1 MSTGFGPRDLLACY
15 ARGVFPM
22 ADAREDM
29 RVFLI
34 DPERRGVIPLDRFH
48 VSKRLART
56 VRSDAFEVRVDTAFR
71 EVVQACAEAKPG
83 RTETWINHPIERLYV
98 GLHDLGFAHSIE
110 CWQGGEL
117 VGGLYGVALKGAFF
131 GESMFSRARDASKVA
146 LVHLVARLIAGGFR
160 LLDAQFMT
168 EHLAQFGAEEIPR
181 REYLKRLDRALAVDG
196 DFYVIGSSDGGAAGG
211 GGSALGGGATGAA
224 ALGAGVEAAL
234 GAGAGV
240 ADDLAGGAATSDLAG
255 GAAGLTAGA
264 AAATGRV
271 GAAAGACVSGRAA
284 LQVISQAS

>member
-22 ADAREDM
+22 ADAREDT

-34 DPERRGVIPLDRFH
+34 DPERRGVLPLHRFH
-48 VSKRLART
+48 VTKRLART
-56 VRSDAFEVRVDTAFR
+56 VRGEPFQVRVDTAFHD
-71 EVVQACAEAKPG
+71 VVQACAEAKPG

-98 GLHDLGFAHSIE
+98 SLHELGFAHSVE
-110 CWQGGEL
+110 CWKDDVL
-117 VGGLYGVALKGAFF
+117 VGGLYGVSLKGAFF

-168 EHLAQFGAEEIPR
+168 EHLTQFGAEEIPR
-181 REYLKRLDRALAVDG
+181 REYLRRLERAMQVDA
-196 DFYVIGSSDGGAAGG
+196 DFYVIGSSEAGG
-211 GGSALGGGATGAA
+211 GGAGSALGR
-224 ALGAGVEAAL
+224 
-234 GAGAGV
+234 GAGAGAGAGPDAATGPGRRV
-240 ADDLAGGAATSDLAG
+240 DLGPGAASGGTAGADLAAGAASATGRAAAGGAA
-255 GAAGLTAGA
+255 AGL
-264 AAATGRV
+264 
-271 GAAAGACVSGRAA
+271 SGRAA